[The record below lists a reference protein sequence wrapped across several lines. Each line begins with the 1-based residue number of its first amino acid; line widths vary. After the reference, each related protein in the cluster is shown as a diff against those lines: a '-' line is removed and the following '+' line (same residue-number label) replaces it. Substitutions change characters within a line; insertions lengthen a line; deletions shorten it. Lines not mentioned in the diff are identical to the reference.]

1 MQQIPDVSFLSDEE
15 KLWFAKA
22 IAGMVVADGRVDN
35 TEVEFVKAAIGF
47 LTRREDVATIMSIIK
62 QNQIPP
68 PGFSKI
74 ESKASFMMLKFLA
87 EIMVV
92 DHKLTES
99 EVLFFNQ
106 VGKLLGFT
114 TTILERLWK
123 TARQQLEKNLPRG
136 VVDIIEGEGH
146 YKITLLNMTGKHF
159 SFRLHKA
166 VTPNCRII
174 LHVGKSDGSL
184 WDPVQCRMAQQHVEK
199 IEAETYLISAT
210 YEQPIAEIHGIPQ
223 ILEPEK
229 YAPKEDTT
237 LHPRLNSLHGRYV
250 KCFVCGT
257 EKIPFYRLRTRS
269 MIAKPNI
276 FGMITYL
283 KSAGNLDFCNFNLL
297 DVKVCPGCGFASKD
311 YGHFHVNFDDQP
323 PFDIERFKSGWDQKI
338 QPLLQELQPEKESC
352 LSENRPIG
360 IAILANDMG
369 VATLTKLVESAID
382 PEKKYAL
389 LRETTSVHMVQAEF
403 YMEENQQDKAESEL
417 RAAQKIANAIFEHLA
432 GVPSLHVALL
442 LFQIAIYFKELK
454 DAGQIMRFTDNYN
467 KDGRLA
473 QGSDEYKAYVVTKN
487 TVKNTYDDRELIDRE
502 KMTSFFLE

>member
-1 MQQIPDVSFLSDEE
+1 MQQVPDVSFLSDEV

-47 LTRREDVATIMSIIK
+47 LTRREDIATIMSIIK
-62 QNQIPP
+62 QKQIPP
-68 PGFSKI
+68 LGVSKI
-74 ESKASFMMLKFLA
+74 ESKVSFTMLKFLA

-99 EVLFFNQ
+99 EVLFFSQ
-106 VGKLLGFT
+106 VGKKLGFT

-123 TARQQLEKNLPRG
+123 TARQELEKNLPRG
-136 VVDIIEGEGH
+136 VVDIEGGGR
-146 YKITLLNMTGKHF
+146 YKITLLTMMGRHF

-166 VTPNCRII
+166 VIPNGRIM
-174 LHVGKSDGSL
+174 LHVGKSDGSF
-184 WDPVQCRMAQQHVEK
+184 WDPVHCRIARQHVEK

-229 YAPKEDTT
+229 YALREGTT
-237 LHPRLNSLHGRYV
+237 LHPRLNSLHGHYV

-257 EKIPFYRLRTRS
+257 EKIPFYRLRIRS
-269 MIAKPNI
+269 MVAKPNI
-276 FGMITYL
+276 FGVITYL

-311 YGHFHVNFDDQP
+311 YGNFHVNFDDQP

-369 VATLTKLVESAID
+369 VATLTKLVESATD
-382 PEKKYAL
+382 PEKKYFL
-389 LRETTSVHMVQAEF
+389 LRETTSIHMVQAEF

-417 RAAQKIANAIFEHLA
+417 RAAQKIGNAIFEHLN
-432 GVPSLHVALL
+432 GVPSLHMALL
-442 LFQIAIYFKELK
+442 LFQIAIYFKELQ

>member
-1 MQQIPDVSFLSDEE
+1 MQQVPDVSFLSDEV

-47 LTRREDVATIMSIIK
+47 LTRREDIATIMSIIK
-62 QNQIPP
+62 QKQIPP
-68 PGFSKI
+68 LGVSKI
-74 ESKASFMMLKFLA
+74 ESKVSFTMLKFLA

-99 EVLFFNQ
+99 EVLFFSQ
-106 VGKLLGFT
+106 VGKKLGFT

-123 TARQQLEKNLPRG
+123 TARQELEKNLPRG
-136 VVDIIEGEGH
+136 VVDIEGGGR
-146 YKITLLNMTGKHF
+146 YKITLLTMMGRHF

-166 VTPNCRII
+166 VIPNGRIM
-174 LHVGKSDGSL
+174 LHVGKSDGSF
-184 WDPVQCRMAQQHVEK
+184 WDPVHCRIARQHVEK

-229 YAPKEDTT
+229 YALREGTT
-237 LHPRLNSLHGRYV
+237 LHPRLNSLHGHYV

-257 EKIPFYRLRTRS
+257 EKIPFYRLRIRS
-269 MIAKPNI
+269 MVAKPNI
-276 FGMITYL
+276 FGVITYL

-311 YGHFHVNFDDQP
+311 YGNFHVNFDDQP

-389 LRETTSVHMVQAEF
+389 LRETTSIHIVQAEF

-417 RAAQKIANAIFEHLA
+417 RAAQKIGNAIFEHLN
-432 GVPSLHVALL
+432 GVPSLHMALL
-442 LFQIAIYFKELK
+442 LFQIAIYFKELQ

>member
-1 MQQIPDVSFLSDEE
+1 MQQVPDVSFLSDEV

-47 LTRREDVATIMSIIK
+47 LTRREDIATIMSIIK
-62 QNQIPP
+62 QKQIPP
-68 PGFSKI
+68 LGVSKI
-74 ESKASFMMLKFLA
+74 ESKVSFTMLKFLA

-99 EVLFFNQ
+99 EVLFFSQ
-106 VGKLLGFT
+106 VGKKLGFT

-123 TARQQLEKNLPRG
+123 TARQELEKNLPRG
-136 VVDIIEGEGH
+136 VVDIEGGGR
-146 YKITLLNMTGKHF
+146 YKITLLTMMGRHF

-166 VTPNCRII
+166 VIPNGRIM
-174 LHVGKSDGSL
+174 LHVGKSDGSF
-184 WDPVQCRMAQQHVEK
+184 WDPVHCRIARQHVEK

-229 YAPKEDTT
+229 YALREGTT
-237 LHPRLNSLHGRYV
+237 LHPRLNSLHGHYV

-257 EKIPFYRLRTRS
+257 EKIPFYRLRIRS
-269 MIAKPNI
+269 MVAKPNI
-276 FGMITYL
+276 FGVITYL

-311 YGHFHVNFDDQP
+311 YGNFHVNFDDQP

-417 RAAQKIANAIFEHLA
+417 RAAQKIANAIFEHLN
-432 GVPSLHVALL
+432 GVPSLHMALL
-442 LFQIAIYFKELK
+442 LFQIAIYFKELQ

>member
-1 MQQIPDVSFLSDEE
+1 MQQVPDVSFLSDEV

-62 QNQIPP
+62 QKQIPP
-68 PGFSKI
+68 LGVSKI
-74 ESKASFMMLKFLA
+74 ESKVSFTMLKFLA

-99 EVLFFNQ
+99 EVLFFSQ
-106 VGKLLGFT
+106 VGKKLGFT

-123 TARQQLEKNLPRG
+123 TARQELEKNLPRG
-136 VVDIIEGEGH
+136 VVDIEGGGR
-146 YKITLLNMTGKHF
+146 YKITLLTMMGRHF

-166 VTPNCRII
+166 VIPNGRIM
-174 LHVGKSDGSL
+174 LHVGKSDGSF
-184 WDPVQCRMAQQHVEK
+184 WDPVHCRIARQHVEK

-229 YAPKEDTT
+229 YALREGTT
-237 LHPRLNSLHGRYV
+237 LHPRLNSLHGHYV

-257 EKIPFYRLRTRS
+257 EKIPFYRLRIRS
-269 MIAKPNI
+269 MVAKPNI
-276 FGMITYL
+276 FGVITYL

-311 YGHFHVNFDDQP
+311 YGNFHVNFDDQP

-389 LRETTSVHMVQAEF
+389 LRETTSIHMVQAEF

-417 RAAQKIANAIFEHLA
+417 RAAQKIANAIFEHLN
-432 GVPSLHVALL
+432 GVPSLHMALL
-442 LFQIAIYFKELK
+442 LFQIAIYFKELQ

>member
-1 MQQIPDVSFLSDEE
+1 MQQVPDVSFLSDEV

-47 LTRREDVATIMSIIK
+47 LTRREDIATIMSIIK
-62 QNQIPP
+62 QKQIPP
-68 PGFSKI
+68 LGVSKI
-74 ESKASFMMLKFLA
+74 ESKVSFTMLKFLA

-99 EVLFFNQ
+99 EVLFFSQ
-106 VGKLLGFT
+106 VGKKLGFT

-123 TARQQLEKNLPRG
+123 TARQELEKNLPRG
-136 VVDIIEGEGH
+136 VVDIEGGGR
-146 YKITLLNMTGKHF
+146 YKITLLTMMGRHF

-166 VTPNCRII
+166 VIPNGRIM
-174 LHVGKSDGSL
+174 LHVGKSDGSF
-184 WDPVQCRMAQQHVEK
+184 WDPVHCRIARQHVEK

-229 YAPKEDTT
+229 YALREGTT
-237 LHPRLNSLHGRYV
+237 LHPRLNSLHGHYV

-257 EKIPFYRLRTRS
+257 EKIPFYRLRIRS
-269 MIAKPNI
+269 MVAKPNI
-276 FGMITYL
+276 FGVITYL

-311 YGHFHVNFDDQP
+311 YGNFHVNFDDQP

-389 LRETTSVHMVQAEF
+389 LRETTSIHMVQAEF

-417 RAAQKIANAIFEHLA
+417 RAAQKIANAIFEHLN
-432 GVPSLHVALL
+432 GVPSLHIALL
-442 LFQIAIYFKELK
+442 LFQIAIYFKELQ

>member
-1 MQQIPDVSFLSDEE
+1 MQQVPDVSFLSDEV

-47 LTRREDVATIMSIIK
+47 LTRREDIATIMSIIK
-62 QNQIPP
+62 QKQIPP
-68 PGFSKI
+68 LGVSKI
-74 ESKASFMMLKFLA
+74 ESKVSFTMLKFLA

-99 EVLFFNQ
+99 EVLFFSQ
-106 VGKLLGFT
+106 VGKKLGFT

-123 TARQQLEKNLPRG
+123 TARQELEKNLPRG
-136 VVDIIEGEGH
+136 VVDIEGGGR
-146 YKITLLNMTGKHF
+146 YKITLLTMMGRHF

-166 VTPNCRII
+166 VIPNGRIM
-174 LHVGKSDGSL
+174 LHVGKSDGSF
-184 WDPVQCRMAQQHVEK
+184 WDPVHCRIARQHVEK

-229 YAPKEDTT
+229 YALREGTT
-237 LHPRLNSLHGRYV
+237 LHPRLNSLHGHYV

-257 EKIPFYRLRTRS
+257 EKIPFYRLRIRS
-269 MIAKPNI
+269 MVAKPNI
-276 FGMITYL
+276 FGVITYL

-311 YGHFHVNFDDQP
+311 YGNFHVNFDDQP

-389 LRETTSVHMVQAEF
+389 LRETTSIHMVQAEF

-417 RAAQKIANAIFEHLA
+417 RAAQKIGNAIFEHLN
-432 GVPSLHVALL
+432 GVPSLHMALL
-442 LFQIAIYFKELK
+442 LFQIAIYFKELQ

>member
-1 MQQIPDVSFLSDEE
+1 MQQVPDVSFLSDEV

-47 LTRREDVATIMSIIK
+47 LTRQEDVATIMSIIK
-62 QNQIPP
+62 QKQIPP
-68 PGFSKI
+68 LGVSKI
-74 ESKASFMMLKFLA
+74 ESKVSFTMLKFLA

-92 DHKLTES
+92 AHKLSES

-114 TTILERLWK
+114 STILERLWK
-123 TARQQLEKNLPRG
+123 TARQELEKNLPRG
-136 VVDIIEGEGH
+136 VVDVEGGGR

-159 SFRLHKA
+159 SFRLNKA
-166 VTPNCRII
+166 VTPNSRII
-174 LHVGKSDGSL
+174 LHVGKSNGSL
-184 WDPVQCRMAQQHVEK
+184 WDPVQCRMAKQHAEK

-223 ILEPEK
+223 ILDPEK
-229 YAPKEDTT
+229 YAPKEDTV
-237 LHPRLNSLHGRYV
+237 LHPRLNSLHGHYV

-257 EKIPFYRLRTRS
+257 EKIPFYRLRIRS
-269 MIAKPNI
+269 MVAKPNI
-276 FGMITYL
+276 FGVITYL

-311 YGHFHVNFDDQP
+311 YGYFHVNFADQP

-352 LSENRPIG
+352 LSEIRPIG
-360 IAILANDMG
+360 MAILANDMG
-369 VATLTKLVESAID
+369 VATLTKLAESATD

-389 LRETTSVHMVQAEF
+389 LRETTSIHTVQAEN
-403 YMEENQQDKAESEL
+403 YM
-417 RAAQKIANAIFEHLA
+417 
-432 GVPSLHVALL
+432 
-442 LFQIAIYFKELK
+442 
-454 DAGQIMRFTDNYN
+454 
-467 KDGRLA
+467 
-473 QGSDEYKAYVVTKN
+473 
-487 TVKNTYDDRELIDRE
+487 
-502 KMTSFFLE
+502 

>member
-1 MQQIPDVSFLSDEE
+1 M
-15 KLWFAKA
+15 
-22 IAGMVVADGRVDN
+22 
-35 TEVEFVKAAIGF
+35 
-47 LTRREDVATIMSIIK
+47 
-62 QNQIPP
+62 
-68 PGFSKI
+68 
-74 ESKASFMMLKFLA
+74 
-87 EIMVV
+87 
-92 DHKLTES
+92 
-99 EVLFFNQ
+99 
-106 VGKLLGFT
+106 
-114 TTILERLWK
+114 
-123 TARQQLEKNLPRG
+123 
-136 VVDIIEGEGH
+136 VDIEGGGR
-146 YKITLLNMTGKHF
+146 YKITLLTMMGRHF

-166 VTPNCRII
+166 VIPNGRII

-184 WDPVQCRMAQQHVEK
+184 WDPVHCRIARQHVEK

-229 YAPKEDTT
+229 YALKEGTT
-237 LHPRLNSLHGRYV
+237 LHPRLNSLHGHYV

-257 EKIPFYRLRTRS
+257 EKIPFYRLRIRS
-269 MIAKPNI
+269 MVAKPNI
-276 FGMITYL
+276 FGVITYL

-360 IAILANDMG
+360 MAILANDMG
-369 VATLTKLVESAID
+369 VATLTKLVESATD

-389 LRETTSVHMVQAEF
+389 LRETTSIHMVQAEF

-417 RAAQKIANAIFEHLA
+417 RAAQKIANAIFEHLN
-432 GVPSLHVALL
+432 GVPSLHMALL
-442 LFQIAIYFKELK
+442 LFQIAIYFKELQ

>member
-1 MQQIPDVSFLSDEE
+1 MQQVPDVSFLSDEV

-47 LTRREDVATIMSIIK
+47 LTRREDIATIMSIIK
-62 QNQIPP
+62 QKQIPP
-68 PGFSKI
+68 LGVSKI
-74 ESKASFMMLKFLA
+74 ESKVSFTMLKFLA

-99 EVLFFNQ
+99 EVLFFSQ
-106 VGKLLGFT
+106 VGKKLGFT

-123 TARQQLEKNLPRG
+123 TARQELEKNLPRG
-136 VVDIIEGEGH
+136 VVDIEGGGR
-146 YKITLLNMTGKHF
+146 YKITLLTMMGRHF

-166 VTPNCRII
+166 VIPNGRIM
-174 LHVGKSDGSL
+174 LHVGKSDGSF
-184 WDPVQCRMAQQHVEK
+184 WDPVHCRIARQHVEK

-229 YAPKEDTT
+229 YALREGTT
-237 LHPRLNSLHGRYV
+237 LHPRLNSLHGHYV

-257 EKIPFYRLRTRS
+257 EKIPFYRLRIRS
-269 MIAKPNI
+269 MVAKPNI
-276 FGMITYL
+276 FGVITYL

-311 YGHFHVNFDDQP
+311 YGNFHVNFDDQP

-417 RAAQKIANAIFEHLA
+417 RAAQKIGNAIFEHLN
-432 GVPSLHVALL
+432 GVPSLHMALL
-442 LFQIAIYFKELK
+442 LFQIAIYFKELQ

>member
-1 MQQIPDVSFLSDEE
+1 MQQVPDVSFLSDEV

-47 LTRREDVATIMSIIK
+47 LTRREDIATIMSIIK
-62 QNQIPP
+62 QKQIPP
-68 PGFSKI
+68 LGVSKI
-74 ESKASFMMLKFLA
+74 ESKVSFTMLKFLA

-99 EVLFFNQ
+99 EVLFFSQ
-106 VGKLLGFT
+106 VGKKLGFT

-123 TARQQLEKNLPRG
+123 TARQELEKNLPRG
-136 VVDIIEGEGH
+136 VVDIEGGGR
-146 YKITLLNMTGKHF
+146 YKITLLTMMGRHF

-166 VTPNCRII
+166 VIPNGRIM
-174 LHVGKSDGSL
+174 LHVGKSDGSF
-184 WDPVQCRMAQQHVEK
+184 WDPVHCRIARQHVEK

-229 YAPKEDTT
+229 YALREGTT
-237 LHPRLNSLHGRYV
+237 LHPRLNSLHGHYV

-257 EKIPFYRLRTRS
+257 EKIPFYRLRIRS
-269 MIAKPNI
+269 MVAKPNI
-276 FGMITYL
+276 FGVITYL

-311 YGHFHVNFDDQP
+311 YGNFHVNFDDQP

-417 RAAQKIANAIFEHLA
+417 RAAQKIGNAIFEHLN
-432 GVPSLHVALL
+432 GVPSLHMALL
-442 LFQIAIYFKELK
+442 LFQIAIYFKELQ

-487 TVKNTYDDRELIDRE
+487 TVKNTFDDRELIDRE